1 MHYKKKSEEGRE
13 DTRIS
18 EYLCLPHPDRFLPL
32 KVMLE
37 LQMIHYSKHA
47 QLVVMT
53 PYAIPRKRSPDPLSP
68 EKKHAKKVQEV
79 RLNYFFTQTLRI
91 QQRGKGIQK

>member
-1 MHYKKKSEEGRE
+1 MHYIKKSEEGRE

-53 PYAIPRKRSPDPLSP
+53 PYAIPRKRSPGPFPLKQ
-68 EKKHAKKVQEV
+68 KKKGSRSQTELFFYVNFTHATVWKEDSK
-79 RLNYFFTQTLRI
+79 
-91 QQRGKGIQK
+91 

>member
-53 PYAIPRKRSPDPLSP
+53 PYAIPRKRSPTPFPL
-68 EKKHAKKVQEV
+68 KKSM
-79 RLNYFFTQTLRI
+79 
-91 QQRGKGIQK
+91 